1 MELFVHIH
9 TNNLSPCPDTNI
21 RTQVLW
27 SLKSS
32 PGETTLQK
40 QWKKARWEE
49 KAVVALLV
57 I

>member
-21 RTQVLW
+21 RAQVLW